1 MKKSGFV
8 VGLIGAAF
16 GLAVYNKMQKMTV
29 NKDSVKGKAKEV
41 AGNVVG
47 NEKMQAEGTLDQVV
61 GASKE
66 VLMDL
71 KNSVTSAI
79 GVGTPDKVAGKAK
92 EAAGDITDDP
102 TKKQKALLI
111 KQQGILK
118 KSLQIL
124 KTNLSQWHKMSKIN
138 STKNR
143 M

>member
-29 NKDSVKGKAKEV
+29 NKDSVKGKAKEA

-71 KNSVTSAI
+71 KNSVSSAI

-102 TKKQKALLI
+102 TKKVEGFVDQAAGHSKEIIADLKDKSESMAQDVKDKFDQK
-111 KQQGILK
+111 
-118 KSLQIL
+118 
-124 KTNLSQWHKMSKIN
+124 
-138 STKNR
+138 
-143 M
+143 

>member
-1 MKKSGFV
+1 MKKSGYV

-79 GVGTPDKVAGKAK
+79 GVGTPDKVA
-92 EAAGDITDDP
+92 
-102 TKKQKALLI
+102 
-111 KQQGILK
+111 
-118 KSLQIL
+118 
-124 KTNLSQWHKMSKIN
+124 KIN